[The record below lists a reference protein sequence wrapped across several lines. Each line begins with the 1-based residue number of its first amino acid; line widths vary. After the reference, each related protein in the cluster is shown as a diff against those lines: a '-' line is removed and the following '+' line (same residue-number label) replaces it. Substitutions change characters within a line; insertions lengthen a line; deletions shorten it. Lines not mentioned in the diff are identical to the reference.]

1 MTVTSVAAR
10 RQTGQAA
17 VAGLVAGVVT
27 IGVGSLVALVTG
39 PSSDPLVAVGAAF
52 VDATPQWLKQFA
64 TTNFGTADKLV
75 LGIGEVVVLLGLA
88 ALAGVLAARRW
99 AWGATLVVLLGAGA
113 ALAATARPD
122 AGTLAGLPSVVGTVA
137 GLWTLRFLIRRI
149 PPADTA
155 SKRQAAAERRG
166 FLQAT
171 LLAGALGVVALLL
184 GRTIGSGARGAQ
196 TARDD
201 LRVPTPATTA
211 DPVPTGVDI
220 GVDGVD
226 PWLTPAEDF
235 YRIDTALTVPHVD
248 PSGWSLRIHGMV
260 DQEVTLT
267 WDQLLASD
275 LVEAYV
281 TLACVS
287 NPVGGDLVG
296 NQKWLGLP
304 IKGLLEQAGPTGDAD
319 MVLSTSVD
327 GFTAGTPLTA
337 LMDGRDAL
345 LAIAMDGEP
354 LPFEHGFP
362 VRMVVPGLYGYVS
375 ATKWVTDLEV
385 TRFADAE
392 AYWTKRGWSQEGPV
406 KTQSRI
412 EVPRAGTTVPG
423 GPVVVAGTSWAQHRG
438 ITRVQVRVDDG
449 AWNDATLADE
459 GGIDSWRQ
467 WSWTW
472 DASPGDHE
480 LFVRAFDPLGPQTGA
495 VQGEIPDGATG
506 YDSLTVK
513 VS

>member
-1 MTVTSVAAR
+1 MAGR
-10 RQTGQAA
+10 RQTGLAA
-17 VAGLVAGVVT
+17 VAGLVAGIVT
-27 IGVGSLVALVTG
+27 IGVGAVVALVTG
-39 PSSDPLVAVGAAF
+39 PSSDPLVAVGSAF
-52 VDATPQWLKQFA
+52 VDATPAWLKEFA
-64 TTNFGTADKLV
+64 TSTFGTSDKVV
-75 LGIGEVVVLLGLA
+75 LGLGELVVLLALA

-99 AWGATLVVLLGAGA
+99 AWGAILVVLLGAAA
-113 ALAATARPD
+113 ALAAMARPD
-122 AGTLAGLPSVVGTVA
+122 AGALAGLPAVVGTVA
-137 GLWTLRFLIRRI
+137 GLWTLRFLIRKI
-149 PPADTA
+149 PAPDA
-155 SKRQAAAERRG
+155 SARQAAIGRRG

-171 LLAGALGVVALLL
+171 LAAGALGVVALLV
-184 GRTIGSGARGAQ
+184 GRTIGSNARGAQ
-196 TARDD
+196 TARDA
-201 LRVPTPATTA
+201 LKIPKAGTPVA
-211 DPVPTGVDI
+211 PVPAGVDV
-220 GVDGVD
+220 GVEGVD

-248 PSGWSLRIHGMV
+248 PSTWSLRIHGMV
-260 DQEVTLT
+260 DKEITLT
-267 WDQLLASD
+267 WDELLGSD

-287 NPVGGDLVG
+287 NPVGGDLIS

-304 IKGLLEQAGPTGDAD
+304 IKGLLERANPTGDAD

-327 GFTAGTPLTA
+327 GFTAGTPLEV

-392 AYWTKRGWSQEGPV
+392 AYWTKRGWSPEGPV

-412 EVPRAGTTVPG
+412 DVPKASTTVPAG
-423 GPVVVAGTSWAQHRG
+423 TVVVAGTSWAQHRG
-438 ITRVQVRVDDG
+438 VKGVQVRVDDG
-449 AWNDATLADE
+449 AWNDATLADD

-467 WSWTW
+467 WTWSW
-472 DASPGDHE
+472 DAEPGDHE
-480 LFVRAFDPLGPQTGA
+480 LFVRAFDPQGPQTGA

-506 YDSLTVK
+506 YDTVRVK